1 MKCWTTLHSFGI
13 MNVTNYPRIEI
24 NEDNLSYN
32 INHFRSKL
40 KDSTRMLVLLKANAY
55 GMGAVEVAH
64 AVEKMGVDYI
74 GVAFVNEGVEL
85 RRAGIGLPILVLN
98 WSREALEDIVG
109 YNLEPGMTDIFSL
122 RLFGGYVA
130 LRGLK
135 DYPVHIKVDS
145 GMHRVGFMENE
156 LDEFREFFDNDNALR
171 VKSIYSHLAGADEAC
186 FDGFTLSQAETF
198 DMLSGKISK
207 ILGYNPTRHLY
218 NTAGIERF
226 AEKYPKYQYDMVRL
240 GIGLYGFKTL
250 ENEDV
255 RPVASLKTKVVQV
268 KHLDEC
274 DGTVG
279 YSRKGRISGPT
290 VTATISLGYAD
301 GIDRRFGNGGA
312 HFEVNGKLVPTIG
325 NICMDAC
332 MINVTGVDVHVGD
345 VVTIFGD
352 SPRME
357 ELSDTL
363 GTIPYELMTRMSRR
377 INRVVVK

>member
-1 MKCWTTLHSFGI
+1 
-13 MNVTNYPRIEI
+13 MNVTNYPRLEI
-24 NEDNLSYN
+24 SEENLRYN
-32 INHFRSKL
+32 ISHFRSKL
-40 KDSTRMLVLLKANAY
+40 NDSTRMLVLLKANAY

-64 AVEKMGVDYI
+64 TIERMGVDYI

-109 YNLEPGMTDIFSL
+109 YNLEPGMTDMFSL
-122 RLFGGYVA
+122 KLFSGYVA

-145 GMHRVGFMENE
+145 GMHRVGFMDDE
-156 LDEFREFFDNDNALR
+156 LDELKEFFDNDQTLK

-186 FDGFTLSQAETF
+186 FDEFTLGQAETF
-198 DMLSGKISK
+198 DRISGKISDF
-207 ILGYNPTRHLY
+207 LGYRPMRHLY

-226 AEKYPKYQYDMVRL
+226 AQKYPQYQYDMVRL
-240 GIGLYGFKTL
+240 GIGLYGFRTL
-250 ENEDV
+250 EDEDV

-268 KHLDEC
+268 KYLDVN

-279 YSRKGRISGPT
+279 YSRKGKINGPT

-301 GIDRRFGNGGA
+301 GIDRRFSNGGA
-312 HFEVNGKLVPTIG
+312 HFSVNGHLVPTIG

-332 MINVTGVDVHVGD
+332 MIDVTGVDVKVGD

-352 SPRME
+352 EPHLE

-377 INRVVVK
+377 INRVVIK